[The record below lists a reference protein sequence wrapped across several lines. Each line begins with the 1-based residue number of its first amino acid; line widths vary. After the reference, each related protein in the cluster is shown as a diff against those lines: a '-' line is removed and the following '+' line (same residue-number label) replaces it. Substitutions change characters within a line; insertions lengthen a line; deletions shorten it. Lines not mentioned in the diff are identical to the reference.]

1 MSLLHSRIQ
10 GSGHPFFILHG
21 FFGMGD
27 NWKSLAND
35 FSSQYEV
42 HLIDQRNHGR
52 SFHSDDFSYEH
63 MVEDLV
69 HYMDHYD
76 IPTAIMLGHSMGGKT
91 VMLMAVEYPERVD
104 RMIVADIAPRFYPP
118 HHQFILDALNEVDF
132 SRVTSRTEIDDI
144 FKKYIPEYSIRQFLL
159 KNVYRKERDQLAYR
173 FNLESLEENI
183 HEVGVEL
190 PPQSVS
196 DVPALFMRGVNSG
209 YVTEQDK
216 TLIHNHFPESTVVD
230 IEGAGH
236 WLHAE
241 NPEDFHKNVV
251 QFLENH

>member
-216 TLIHNHFPESTVVD
+216 TLIRNHFPESTVVD

>member
-27 NWKSLAND
+27 NWKSLANA

-52 SFHSDDFSYEH
+52 SFHSGDFSYEH

-91 VMLMAVEYPERVD
+91 VMLMSVEYPERVD

-118 HHQFILDALNEVDF
+118 HHQFILEALNEVDF
-132 SRVTSRTEIDDI
+132 SRVSSRTEIDDI

-159 KNVYRKERDQLAYR
+159 KNVYRKERDQLAFR

-216 TLIHNHFPESTVVD
+216 TLIRNHFPESTVVD

-241 NPEDFHKNVV
+241 NPEDFYKNVV

>member
-1 MSLLHSRIQ
+1 MRLLHSRIQ

-27 NWKSLAND
+27 NWKSLANA
-35 FSSQYEV
+35 FSSHYEV

-52 SFHSDDFSYEH
+52 SFHSEDFSYEH

-132 SRVTSRTEIDDI
+132 SSVTSRTEIDDI
-144 FKKYIPEYSIRQFLL
+144 FKKHIPEYSIRQFLL
-159 KNVYRKERDQLAYR
+159 KNVYRKERGQLAYR

-216 TLIHNHFPESTVVD
+216 TLIRNHFPESTVVD

-241 NPEDFHKNVV
+241 NPEDFYKNVV